1 MTEFQRICLVHYH
14 EIGLKGHNRSTFEM
28 RLLKNLE
35 ALLKPFPVVVIHRI
49 AGRLC
54 VFLREGTDWTT
65 AKEAAD
71 VIGKVPGVAR
81 VSCGFKCERDLD
93 EMTEAALAAMA
104 EAGEFDTFKVA
115 ARRNHTDFVTG
126 SMDMNQIIGSALCA
140 AHPEKSVKMKKPD
153 VTVGVEVVQN
163 AAYVYARSLPGVGGL
178 PVGSS
183 GLVVSLLSSGIDSP
197 VATWKCERDLD
208 EMTEAALA
216 AMAEAG
222 EFDTF
227 KVAARRNHTDF
238 VTGSMD
244 MNQIIGSALC
254 AAHPEKS
261 VKMKKPDVTVG
272 VEVVQN
278 AAYVYARSLPG
289 VGGLPVGSSGL
300 VVSLLSSGIDSPVAT
315 WKLARRGAVCIGVHF
330 SGRPQTS
337 DASEYLVDDI
347 AQVLERTGCIARV
360 YAVPFGDYQREIAL
374 TVPPELRV
382 IMYRR
387 LMFKVAEEIARRE
400 RAGALVTGESLGQV
414 ASQTLD
420 NIRCT
425 DAAVDLPVFR
435 PLIGTD
441 KLEIIAEAER
451 LGSFEISSQDAPDC
465 CTLFM
470 PRSPETHAKLPVVL
484 EAEAALPI
492 ERWVPEI
499 ADAAEVR
506 DYACPAYK
514 PKKKRAS

>member
-1 MTEFQRICLVHYH
+1 MADFQRICLAHYH

-35 ALLKPFPVVVIHRI
+35 ALLAPFPVVTLHRI
-49 AGRLC
+49 AGRIC
-54 VFLREGTDWTT
+54 VFLREGTDWET
-65 AKEAAD
+65 AKAAAD
-71 VIGKVPGVAR
+71 VMGGVPGVAR
-81 VSCGFKCERDLD
+81 VSCGFKCIRDL
-93 EMTEAALAAMA
+93 EVMTQAAIAAMA
-104 EAGEFDTFKVA
+104 EAGDFSTFKVA
-115 ARRNHTDFVTG
+115 ARRNHTDFATG
-126 SMDMNQIIGSALCA
+126 SMDMNQIIGSALCEA
-140 AHPEKSVKMKKPD
+140 YPEKTVRMKKPD
-153 VTVGVEVVQN
+153 LTVGVEVVQN
-163 AAYVYARSLPGVGGL
+163 AAYVYARSLPGIGGL

-183 GLVVSLLSSGIDSP
+183 G
-197 VATWKCERDLD
+197 K
-208 EMTEAALA
+208 
-216 AMAEAG
+216 
-222 EFDTF
+222 
-227 KVAARRNHTDF
+227 
-238 VTGSMD
+238 
-244 MNQIIGSALC
+244 
-254 AAHPEKS
+254 
-261 VKMKKPDVTVG
+261 
-272 VEVVQN
+272 
-278 AAYVYARSLPG
+278 
-289 VGGLPVGSSGL
+289 

-337 DASEYLVDDI
+337 DASEFLVDDI

-360 YAVPFGDYQREIAL
+360 YTVPFGDYQREISL
-374 TVPPELRV
+374 IVPPELRV

-387 LMFKVAEEIARRE
+387 LMFKVAEAIANSE
-400 RAGALVTGESLGQV
+400 KAGALVTGESLGQV

-425 DAAVDLPVFR
+425 DDAVDLPVFR

-484 EAEAALPI
+484 EAESALPI
-492 ERWVPEI
+492 DRWIGEI
-499 ADAAEVR
+499 VEGAEVR

-514 PKKKRAS
+514 PKKRRGK